1 MKTIL
6 KTMPTELE
14 MQYDLKF
21 GSEENTDILR
31 EVVPRLVDS
40 LKRFNMTY
48 KQIKEWLS
56 ALHKH
61 RRVRLLYSQQ
71 AL

>member
-14 MQYDLKF
+14 MRYDLKF
-21 GSEENTDILR
+21 GSKENTDILR
-31 EVVPRLVDS
+31 EVVLRLIDS
-40 LKRFNMTY
+40 LKRFNTTY

-56 ALHKH
+56 ALHKY
-61 RRVRLLYSQQ
+61 RRV
-71 AL
+71 